1 MAGRGGSI
9 TIPNPHEENAPIGSV
24 EPAAVLRELETILG
38 SPFFRGSSRCK
49 QFLAYVVQHK
59 IDGHDELLK
68 ERTIGAEL
76 FRRPADYATGDDPVV
91 RVQAGEVRR
100 RLKQYYQSVP
110 DSSPIR
116 IELPLGSY
124 VPEFH
129 RNPVAH
135 PLEAQPEVPP
145 PVAQLPAVPRRRN
158 GLLWTALGL
167 GVVLLGVVATLA
179 LRHRTSRESQL
190 DQFWSPVFSS
200 PQAVLICLPKPVLYR
215 PSLELYR
222 RYSKTHP
229 GTFATEVQRLNQKL
243 PLDPNE
249 KMTWGDM
256 VAIPDFGVGAGDVYA
271 ADRLSVLFARMNKP
285 SQLRIG
291 SEYSF
296 DDLRNSPAV
305 TVGAFSNWGTLEMTA
320 SLRFVFAEKEGTFWI
335 QDRSSPD
342 RRWSWGF
349 GPDGAFTQD
358 FGVAVRLFDSKTGQ
372 LLISVAGLSASGS
385 DAAAQLISEPNY
397 LAEALRGAPADWQ
410 RKNMQVVVETDVTNG
425 MAGPPHVVAAYFW

>member
-1 MAGRGGSI
+1 MAGRAGSVA
-9 TIPNPHEENAPIGSV
+9 IPNPHEENPPVGSV

-38 SPFFRGSSRCK
+38 SSFFRGSSRCK

-59 IDGHDELLK
+59 IAGHDELLK

-110 DSSPIR
+110 GSSPIR

-129 RNPVAH
+129 CSPVAH
-135 PLEAQPEVPP
+135 ALEAPPEVPLP
-145 PVAQLPAVPRRRN
+145 AAQLTTVPRHGN
-158 GLLWTALGL
+158 VLLWTALGL
-167 GVVLLGVVATLA
+167 GAVLVAVVVTLA
-179 LRHRTSRESQL
+179 VRHRTSRESAL

-229 GTFATEVQRLNQKL
+229 GTFATEVERLNQRL
-243 PLDPNE
+243 PLNPTE

-256 VAIPDFGVGAGDVYA
+256 VAIGDFGVGAGDVYA
-271 ADRLSVLFARMNKP
+271 ANRLSVLFARMNKP

-291 SEYSF
+291 NEYSF
-296 DDLRNSPAV
+296 DDLRNSPAI
-305 TVGAFSNWGTLEMTA
+305 TVGAFSNWGTLDMTA
-320 SLRFVFAEKEGTFWI
+320 NLRFVFVEKEGSFWI

-349 GPDGAFTQD
+349 GPDGGFAQD
-358 FGVAVRLFDSKTGQ
+358 FGVAARLFDSKTGQ

-385 DAAAQLISEPNY
+385 DAAAQLISDPNY

-410 RKNMQVVVETDVTNG
+410 KKNMQVVVETDITDG